1 MVTEEKYIGS
11 PCGVVLCIDSC
22 VPQIR
27 GRLYHGYAQQMLP
40 FQGIE
45 KALFLMDDL
54 FDSMQFPFPGT
65 ENRSFLSKKKK
76 IQKRRM
82 RKVMSDEEL
91 LRKHGDKGTFIIRV
105 KSRQHSSWQGL
116 VTWTEEQKT
125 LPFRSVLELIKIIDE
140 ALSRED
146 LEQRS
151 SIDSREWENGTG

>member
-1 MVTEEKYIGS
+1 
-11 PCGVVLCIDSC
+11 
-22 VPQIR
+22 
-27 GRLYHGYAQQMLP
+27 
-40 FQGIE
+40 
-45 KALFLMDDL
+45 
-54 FDSMQFPFPGT
+54 
-65 ENRSFLSKKKK
+65 
-76 IQKRRM
+76 
-82 RKVMSDEEL
+82 MSDEEL